1 MTEKELDNAKH
12 KYCST
17 KKECRD
23 CPLKI
28 GIDRY
33 ACNSSE
39 WHNPEAYSLLID
51 TLMDAGLLKQL
62 AVTEQDIM
70 ELLQ

>member
-1 MTEKELDNAKH
+1 MTEKELDSAKY

-28 GIDRY
+28 GLGRY

-39 WHNPEAYSLLID
+39 WHNTEAYSLLID
-51 TLMDAGLLKQL
+51 TLMDAGLLKQP
-62 AVTEQDIM
+62 AVTENDIM